1 MTLRQHRYLEAR
13 MAANGGPAG
22 LQATEGLEENLRTAK
37 DSWEVGRLQDAAG
50 RLRMP
55 LSV

>member
-1 MTLRQHRYLEAR
+1 

-37 DSWEVGRLQDAAG
+37 DYSWEVGRLQDAAG
-50 RLRMP
+50 HFVCR
-55 LSV
+55 